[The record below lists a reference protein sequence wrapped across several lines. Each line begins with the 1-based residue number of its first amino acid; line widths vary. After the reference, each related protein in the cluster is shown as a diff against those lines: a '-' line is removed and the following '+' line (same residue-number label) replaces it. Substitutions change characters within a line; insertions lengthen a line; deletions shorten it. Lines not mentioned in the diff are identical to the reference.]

1 MFLEFYHLRQ
11 QPFGV
16 TPDPAYLYLTRTHRD
31 ALNTLHTG
39 IKEGRGFF
47 SLIAEPGMGKTTLL
61 YELLDQLHDSART
74 VFLFQ
79 TQCDSREFFQYLLSE
94 LGVDIKGMDLVS
106 MHNKLNE
113 LLFAEM
119 VAGRRFVLVVDEAQN
134 LDDSV
139 LETVRLLSN
148 FETSYAK
155 MLQIVLAGQPQLSNK
170 LSQPK
175 LAQLKQRLAV
185 QAKLDPLS
193 AAETANYIDHRLM
206 VAGHTGA
213 PLFTPDALAVIARL
227 SGGTP
232 RTVNHL
238 CYSAMSAAHEL
249 GHETIQADVV
259 DNVAIKLGFSSAPS
273 LVPHPEKAITREP
286 AVAGLAARAATASAG
301 TAAAAG
307 PASTASISHPALA
320 PASATPKLSAAQAKS
335 PAASSSPSIA
345 EPPAETKALAA
356 SAQSAGGLTY
366 EAPKR
371 FRLPRWAFR
380 AMVLAGILLLA
391 GIFLTAF
398 VLRFTDS
405 GQSSASR
412 AVTTPAQPSSEA
424 APASTPAQPES
435 QPKMRSSPSGNA
447 EPGSGAYSADP
458 QESGSE
464 QIITVAVKPDQTL
477 RDLSILYAGRYDN
490 DMLKQILALNPEL
503 KDPDHLEPGQLIRLP
518 LPAGSFR
525 KGKVFTPEE

>member
-1 MFLEFYHLRQ
+1 MFLEFYRLRQ

-16 TPDPAYLYLTRTHRD
+16 TPDPAYLYLTNTHRE
-31 ALNTLHTG
+31 ALTSLLGG

-47 SLIAEPGMGKTTLL
+47 ALIAEPGMGKTTLL
-61 YELLDQLHDSART
+61 YELLDQLHDCART
-74 VFLFQ
+74 IFLFQ
-79 TQCDSREFFQYLLSE
+79 TQCDAREFFQYLLSE
-94 LGVDIKGMDLVS
+94 LGVDPKGLDLVT

-119 VAGRRFVLVVDEAQN
+119 VSGRRFVLVVDEAQN

-155 MLQIVLAGQPQLSNK
+155 MLQIVLAGQPQLSDK
-170 LSQPK
+170 LAQPK
-175 LAQLKQRLAV
+175 LAQLKQRLSV
-185 QAKLDPLS
+185 QARLDPLS

-227 SGGTP
+227 GNGTP
-232 RTVNHL
+232 RTINHL
-238 CYSAMSAAHEL
+238 CYGALSAAHEL
-249 GHETIQADVV
+249 RHETIHADVI
-259 DNVAIKLGFSSAPS
+259 DSVAIKLGFSSAPS
-273 LVPHPEKAITREP
+273 VASPIEKTVSREP
-286 AVAGLAARAATASAG
+286 AVAAVAARASAA
-301 TAAAAG
+301 AAAAG
-307 PASTASISHPALA
+307 ASAAASAAVPTGQFPASAPALA
-320 PASATPKLSAAQAKS
+320 PANRTAAPKSNLPAQEGS
-335 PAASSSPSIA
+335 G
-345 EPPAETKALAA
+345 T
-356 SAQSAGGLTY
+356 LTY
-366 EAPKR
+366 QAPKR
-371 FRLPRWAFR
+371 FRLPRWASR
-380 AMVLAGILLLA
+380 GMVLAGILVLA

-405 GQSSASR
+405 GRSSAARAVPQSS
-412 AVTTPAQPSSEA
+412 TLPSAEA
-424 APASTPAQPES
+424 APSST
-435 QPKMRSSPSGNA
+435 SPSSVASPANRLLNKTP
-447 EPGSGAYSADP
+447 ETNGSSSSSSAYSADP
-458 QESGSE
+458 EESGSE

-477 RDLSILYAGRYDN
+477 RDLSVLYAGRYDG